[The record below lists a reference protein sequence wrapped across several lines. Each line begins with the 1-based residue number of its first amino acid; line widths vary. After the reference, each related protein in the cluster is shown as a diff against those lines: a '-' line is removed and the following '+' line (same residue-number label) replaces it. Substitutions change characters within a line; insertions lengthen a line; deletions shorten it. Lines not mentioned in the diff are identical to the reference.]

1 MQVERG
7 VGRRLGRLAGRV
19 SARLSQGAM
28 IGLLLT
34 AFTIPAMQQRTAGA
48 ATGAAPAAE
57 RSTAGQIAVR
67 RVESREIAVKPASR
81 LAADK
86 PLPAAAVP
94 PAARPAE
101 AKPVETKAAE
111 SKPAEAKPPERPPES
126 KPLPVP
132 PASAPAEPQPDA
144 WPAAEVA
151 EASALCDATLKALTL
166 TASREPPLR
175 NGVCGTPAPLSIR
188 RIGATSVELQ
198 PAAVVNCRYAVA
210 LDKWIAETLQPAAR
224 AEFASPVSRIL
235 VASSYTCR
243 NRYGQATGTISEHA
257 FANALDISGFVLADG
272 RVVKVVDGWGP
283 TARDAPQPAADQA
296 KAAEPKP
303 AATAEKKPKRG
314 QAVAA
319 PLPVPVSATAQPG
332 GDAGRFLRGLHKGA
346 CGVFGTVLGPE
357 ANEAH
362 RDHLH
367 LDLKTRTRT
376 ALCE

>member
-1 MQVERG
+1 MKAGEKQPQKAGTPLLRDAPAI
-7 VGRRLGRLAGRV
+7 GRRLGRLADRI
-19 SARLSQGAM
+19 SARLSQGALL
-28 IGLLLT
+28 GLLLS
-34 AFTIPAMQQRTAGA
+34 ALTIPALHHRTA
-48 ATGAAPAAE
+48 GAAPAAE
-57 RSTAGQIAVR
+57 QMPAGAITVR
-67 RVESREIAVKPASR
+67 RVAAREIAVTPGLR
-81 LAADK
+81 VAAEK
-86 PLPAAAVP
+86 APPAAAAPSV
-94 PAARPAE
+94 RPAE
-101 AKPVETKAAE
+101 IRPAETK
-111 SKPAEAKPPERPPES
+111 PADT

-132 PASAPAEPQPDA
+132 PATAPADVQPDA

-151 EASALCDATLKALTL
+151 EAAALCDATLKALTL

-188 RIGATSVELQ
+188 RIGSSNVELQ

-210 LDKWIAETLQPAAR
+210 LDKWIGETLQPAAR
-224 AEFASPVSRIL
+224 AEFASPVTRIL
-235 VASSYTCR
+235 VASSYQCR
-243 NRYGQATGTISEHA
+243 NRYGQEKAPISEHA

-272 RVVKVVDGWGP
+272 RVVKVIDGWGP
-283 TARDAPQPAADQA
+283 TARDATPQAADQA

-303 AATAEKKPKRG
+303 AVTAEKKPKRG

-332 GDAGRFLRGLHKGA
+332 GDAGRFLRELHKGA